1 MLGSSRVTI
10 LRLRNIVDN
19 AQLLHSD
26 PKTKPELLNNQFS
39 SAFTPEDKINMPEL
53 GQSKTDNI
61 PMLIVHQETTCQHY
75 NNGIRLVNDVPPG
88 KMYYHPHF

>member
-26 PKTKPELLNNQFS
+26 PKTKPELLNNQLS
-39 SAFTPEDKINMPEL
+39 SVFTSEDKINMLEL

-61 PMLIVHQETTCQHY
+61 PTLIVHQEGVAKLLR
-75 NNGIRLVNDVPPG
+75 NLN
-88 KMYYHPHF
+88 PHKATGPDEISANY